1 MEDVEQIHIDV
12 AEVCIFCAASLNR
25 ATSELN
31 GQHDRGGPEWC
42 TAKPRCSYAIADI
55 QRAAEEMGGP
65 AILERL
71 CGSDTRGSA
80 NSDIIQHALS
90 LDLNPKLRA
99 AIERLAAEVML

>member
-55 QRAAEEMGGP
+55 QRAAEELGGP

-71 CGSDTRGSA
+71 CGIDTRGSA